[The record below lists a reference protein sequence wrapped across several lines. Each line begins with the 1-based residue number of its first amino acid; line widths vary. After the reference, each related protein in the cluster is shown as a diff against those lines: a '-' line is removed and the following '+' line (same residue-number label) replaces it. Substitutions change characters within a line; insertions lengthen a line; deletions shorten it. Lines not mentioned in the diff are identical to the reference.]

1 MPPTISDTVGRWGS
15 LLVSAAFEAPPELE
29 PQAVTA
35 AARAAALSAIV
46 SLRLNMVAP
55 PSWVV
60 SDCWVGCGAR
70 APAVNSVRARAGS
83 WGLDP
88 AGFDGGWRA
97 PRQQAPLQPADDA
110 F

>member
-15 LLVSAAFEAPPELE
+15 LLVLAAFEAPVADPPELE

-55 PSWVV
+55 PLWVV
-60 SDCWVGCGAR
+60 SDCWVG
-70 APAVNSVRARAGS
+70 
-83 WGLDP
+83 
-88 AGFDGGWRA
+88 
-97 PRQQAPLQPADDA
+97 
-110 F
+110 